1 MEGYRISKSWL
12 TRNLDPG
19 GPEWSWAVE
28 RFVPT
33 GSRATN
39 SGTST
44 NRLHPLSTP
53 GQWVSPSSATV
64 SLSARLSPPFT
75 DPRQPCGLGRRMPP
89 LTSKPDKCPECGSK
103 KVARILN
110 GLPIVDEELERRLN
124 TREVTL
130 GGCCVMRYREI
141 ALIAYRQLDD
151 QTNRNI
157 AEVLNMHAA

>member
-1 MEGYRISKSWL
+1 M
-12 TRNLDPG
+12 
-19 GPEWSWAVE
+19 
-28 RFVPT
+28 
-33 GSRATN
+33 
-39 SGTST
+39 
-44 NRLHPLSTP
+44 
-53 GQWVSPSSATV
+53 
-64 SLSARLSPPFT
+64 
-75 DPRQPCGLGRRMPP
+75 
-89 LTSKPDKCPECGSK
+89 TSKPDKCPECGSK